1 MSGTCEGLGSAT
13 VTNCHRNKDCVS
25 KQPPLLLEPNTQE
38 RSQSLAEGAGSSV
51 MLWSKARQCPAQ
63 GSALIPLLG
72 TSLYWFIWELES
84 DQGEDIVLLRGAR
97 DHTQDLETLVLG
109 PCHCLREKES
119 TFSKVRNLK
128 GLLEKRPLC
137 FRHSWRE
144 GRAVTR
150 KQDLSASG
158 SLDLAYIKSLPLP
171 LTASPPSGKDF

>member
-1 MSGTCEGLGSAT
+1 M
-13 VTNCHRNKDCVS
+13 S
-25 KQPPLLLEPNTQE
+25 KQPPLPLEPNTQE

-72 TSLYWFIWELES
+72 TSLYLFIWELES

-97 DHTQDLETLVLG
+97 DHTQDRGPNLETLVLG

-150 KQDLSASG
+150 KQGLSASG